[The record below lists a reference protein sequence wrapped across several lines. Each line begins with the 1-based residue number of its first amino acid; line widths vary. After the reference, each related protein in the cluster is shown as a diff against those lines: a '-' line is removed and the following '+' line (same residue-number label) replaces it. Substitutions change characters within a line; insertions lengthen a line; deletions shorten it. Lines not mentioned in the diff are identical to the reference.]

1 MVEEGE
7 FNLRNLNDFSK
18 KETSTGDEVMRWGR
32 GNRFFETGKKR
43 KTKDRIEALDIRKL
57 EDTIEVKLMSH
68 FNLYYV

>member
-43 KTKDRIEALDIRKL
+43 KRKDRKEALNIRKL
-57 EDTIEVKLMSH
+57 EDPIEVELTSH
-68 FNLYYV
+68 LNLYYV